1 METTK
6 HPVTSKTKELL
17 AELNNVMSQ
26 SNLVQEIAEKSD
38 GSAQVPLMPALSSK
52 KLALLKKPENYAM
65 RSPDWKTC
73 FE

>member
-26 SNLVQEIAEKSD
+26 SNLVQEIAEKSETLWNLEQKV
-38 GSAQVPLMPALSSK
+38 GSSEETRELRNEIARLED
-52 KLALLKKPENYAM
+52 LL
-65 RSPDWKTC
+65 RIIRQ
-73 FE
+73 